1 MKIPNKMKGNK
12 SRKLNFVKETQDVGL
27 LFSLS
32 RRLIRDYKVTRY
44 SKYEEMNNISTAYFS

>member
-1 MKIPNKMKGNK
+1 M
-12 SRKLNFVKETQDVGL
+12 KETLDVRW

-32 RRLIRDYKVTRY
+32 QGLIRDYKVTRY